1 MKVSLK
7 SIVARVRAFKS
18 KVTAT
23 QFWVGFWA
31 FTYAGLASADTMP
44 WDGPLCGFANALR
57 GPAALAIAT
66 VAFFAAGASFLWG
79 EEIAGM
85 SKKLVTI
92 VMGITVLLGG
102 SSLVGWLATKMGGM
116 ATAACS

>member
-1 MKVSLK
+1 MKK
-7 SIVARVRAFKS
+7 YFK
-18 KVTAT
+18 VGTH
-23 QFWVGFWA
+23 FWIGFWCLVYGGAA
-31 FTYAGLASADTMP
+31 FAQAGGAMP

-57 GPAALAIAT
+57 GPAALAIST

-92 VMGITVLLGG
+92 VMAVSVLIGG
-102 SSLVGWLATKMGGM
+102 ASLVAWIAARAGAAG
-116 ATAACS
+116 AAC

>member
-1 MKVSLK
+1 MKLFLK
-7 SIVARVRAFKS
+7 SLVKRLRKMS
-18 KVTAT
+18 ST
-23 QFWVGFWA
+23 QFWVGFWML
-31 FTYAGLASADTMP
+31 TYGGLASAQAMP

-57 GPAALAIAT
+57 GPAALAIST

-92 VMGITVLLGG
+92 VMGVTVLIGG
-102 SSLVGWLATKMGGM
+102 AGLVGWIAAKMGGV
-116 ATAACS
+116 TAACT

>member
-1 MKVSLK
+1 MKFS
-7 SIVARVRAFKS
+7 FK
-18 KVTAT
+18 KPNITAT
-23 QFWVGFWA
+23 QFWVGFWCMI
-31 FTYAGLASADTMP
+31 YGGLAMAADTMP
-44 WDGPLCGFANALR
+44 WDGPLCGFATALR

-92 VMGITVLLGG
+92 VMGICILLGG
-102 SSLVGWLATKMGGM
+102 ASLVGWIAAKMG
-116 ATAACS
+116 ALQAACS

>member
-1 MKVSLK
+1 MKRL
-7 SIVARVRAFKS
+7 FKKPKMS
-18 KVTAT
+18 AT
-23 QFWVGFWA
+23 QFWVGVWCMV
-31 FTYAGLASADTMP
+31 YGGLALAQTAGGSMP

-57 GPAALAIAT
+57 GPAALAIST

-92 VMGITVLLGG
+92 VMGVTVLIGG
-102 SSLVGWLATKMGGM
+102 AGLVGWIAAKMGAAG
-116 ATAACS
+116 AAC

>member
-1 MKVSLK
+1 MKK
-7 SIVARVRAFKS
+7 FVRAIAKKLINS
-18 KVTAT
+18 VSSSR
-23 QFWVGFWA
+23 FWVGFWLLV
-31 FTYAGLASADTMP
+31 YGGLASAQSMP

-57 GPAALAIAT
+57 GPAALAIST

-92 VMGITVLLGG
+92 VMGVTVLIGG
-102 SSLVGWLATKMGGM
+102 ASLVGWIAARMGAAG
-116 ATAACS
+116 AAC